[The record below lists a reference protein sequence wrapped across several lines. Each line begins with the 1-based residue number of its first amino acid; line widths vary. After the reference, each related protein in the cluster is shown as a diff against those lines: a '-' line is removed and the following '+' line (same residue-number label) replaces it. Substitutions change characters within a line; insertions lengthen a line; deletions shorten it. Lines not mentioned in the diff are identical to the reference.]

1 MPLLPDDAGGG
12 AQGVLR
18 LSARIV
24 IAKLIGSNKMV

>member
-1 MPLLPDDAGGG
+1 MSLLPDDAGEDDV
-12 AQGVLR
+12 QGVW